1 MRLARGEDSRTG
13 EHGENEMRGGGR
25 KEGIGWIAQCQVSIS
40 FILLQGSTFI
50 WRRNCPSI
58 EERR

>member
-1 MRLARGEDSRTG
+1 MRLARGGERAG

-40 FILLQGSTFI
+40 FILLQRSAFK
-50 WRRNCPSI
+50 WRRKYPSI
-58 EERR
+58 EERI